1 MNKTKRLIL
10 DTALNLFNEKG
21 LAQVSLRTIAESMRI
36 SPGNLT
42 YHFKKREE
50 IVEALYY
57 EFVAEVEERFEEMN
71 LSEIKLNLVFDL
83 ILMLTETRL
92 KYRFLMRDFTTLIA
106 ENPSIKKHYVAV
118 IKKRK
123 SQSMGIFDHLIEQ
136 KILRPAELENEY
148 EHLYERI
155 QILGNFWIT
164 SALMQGNKLTNA
176 TVERNFEMVVQIIYP
191 YLTSKGKKEWNACYV
206 KAR

>member
-10 DTALNLFNEKG
+10 DTALILFNEQG
-21 LAQVSLRTIAESMRI
+21 LAQVSLRTIADTIRI

-42 YHFKKREE
+42 YHFKKRDD

-57 EFVAEVEERFEEMN
+57 EFVDEVESRFKQMN
-71 LSEIKLNLVFDL
+71 LSEIKLNLVFDM
-83 ILMLTETRL
+83 ISMLTETRL

-106 ENPSIKKHYVAV
+106 ENSSIKKHYVAV

-123 SQSMGIFDHLIEQ
+123 AQSLQIFDSLIDQ
-136 KILRPAELENEY
+136 KIIRPAELENEY

-164 SALMQGNKLTNA
+164 SSLMQGDKLTKA
-176 TVERNFEMVVQIIYP
+176 TVDRNFEMVVQIIYP
-191 YLTSKGKKEWNACYV
+191 YLTTKGKREWESLT
-206 KAR
+206 

>member
-176 TVERNFEMVVQIIYP
+176 TVERNFEMVVQIMYP
-191 YLTSKGKKEWNACYV
+191 YLTNKGKREWE
-206 KAR
+206 RLT

>member
-164 SALMQGNKLTNA
+164 SALMQGNKMTNA
-176 TVERNFEMVVQIIYP
+176 TVERNFEMVVQIMYP
-191 YLTSKGKKEWNACYV
+191 YLTNKGKREWE
-206 KAR
+206 RLT

>member
-10 DTALNLFNEKG
+10 DTALILFNEQG
-21 LAQVSLRTIAESMRI
+21 LAQVSLRTIADTIRI

-42 YHFKKREE
+42 YHFKKRDD

-57 EFVAEVEERFEEMN
+57 EFVDEVESRFKQMN
-71 LSEIKLNLVFDL
+71 LSEIKLNLVFDM
-83 ILMLTETRL
+83 ISMLTETRL

-106 ENPSIKKHYVAV
+106 ENSSIKKHYVAV

-123 SQSMGIFDHLIEQ
+123 AQSLQIFDSLVDQ
-136 KILRPAELENEY
+136 KIIRPAELENEY
-148 EHLYERI
+148 KHLYERI

-164 SALMQGNKLTNA
+164 SSLMQGDKLTKA
-176 TVERNFEMVVQIIYP
+176 TVDRNFEMVVQIIYP
-191 YLTSKGKKEWNACYV
+191 YLTTKGKREWESLT
-206 KAR
+206 